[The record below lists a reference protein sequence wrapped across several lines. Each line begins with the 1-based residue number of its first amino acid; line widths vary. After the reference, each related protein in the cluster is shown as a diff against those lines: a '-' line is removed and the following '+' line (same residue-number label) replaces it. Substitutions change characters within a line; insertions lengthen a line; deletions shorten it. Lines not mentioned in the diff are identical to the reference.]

1 MPRRPAASDKDGA
14 AVPALQAK
22 EQMEKLKKK
31 REQEIFTASVKSKTA
46 LDDLRHRIAKT
57 VEEERRSGEKHR
69 TGPITGLVQAKERE
83 REILTKVADVVTAAH
98 AEMQKVEEIM
108 KAGYAGREA
117 ELETLR
123 RDSYLFT
130 HRRED

>member
-1 MPRRPAASDKDGA
+1 
-14 AVPALQAK
+14 
-22 EQMEKLKKK
+22 
-31 REQEIFTASVKSKTA
+31 
-46 LDDLRHRIAKT
+46 
-57 VEEERRSGEKHR
+57 
-69 TGPITGLVQAKERE
+69 
-83 REILTKVADVVTAAH
+83 LTKVADVVTAAH